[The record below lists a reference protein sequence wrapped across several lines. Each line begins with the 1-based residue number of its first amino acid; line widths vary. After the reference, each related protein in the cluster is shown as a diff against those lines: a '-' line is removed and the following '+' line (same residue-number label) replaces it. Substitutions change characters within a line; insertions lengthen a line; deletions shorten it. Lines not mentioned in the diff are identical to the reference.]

1 MGLNPMTGV
10 LRRRGEDPDT
20 QRRRSCEAEGGAWSD
35 AAQVKECQR
44 LLGDTRIQKRGMKDS
59 SLETSERARPFQH
72 IDFAPLSSRTLK
84 EYISVVL
91 SH

>member
-20 QRRRSCEAEGGAWSD
+20 QRRRSREAEGGAWSD

-44 LLGDTRIQKRGMKDS
+44 LLGDTESRK
-59 SLETSERARPFQH
+59 ERRKILP
-72 IDFAPLSSRTLK
+72 
-84 EYISVVL
+84 
-91 SH
+91 